1 MTRRSIANPV
11 IPKREA
17 QRMPKDLLMKK
28 GYFDKLNMTKMLSSR
43 GSHER
48 MLPNVSMTS
57 RSIANPVIPKREA
70 QRNSQ
75 KDLLMKKG
83 YFDRLNMTAKDL

>member
-1 MTRRSIANPV
+1 
-11 IPKREA
+11 
-17 QRMPKDLLMKK
+17 
-28 GYFDKLNMTKMLSSR
+28 
-43 GSHER
+43 

-75 KDLLMKKG
+75 DLLMKKG
-83 YFDRLNMTAKDL
+83 IFRQAQYDSEGSVNRKNNIKN